1 MDGDGL
7 IDQDEWLARL
17 ENLPGLKA
25 SIEQAVDPATGT
37 IPGTSL
43 GLLSSPAPKPTSSTS
58 SPPEEEA
65 AAPAADADAAAAD
78 ADAAA
83 TPPDESAL

>member
-78 ADAAA
+78 ADAG
-83 TPPDESAL
+83 